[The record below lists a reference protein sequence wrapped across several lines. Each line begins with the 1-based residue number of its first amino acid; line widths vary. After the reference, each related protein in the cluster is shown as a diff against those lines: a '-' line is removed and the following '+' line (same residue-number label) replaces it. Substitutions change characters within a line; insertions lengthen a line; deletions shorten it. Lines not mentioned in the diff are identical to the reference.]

1 MRKFFDCGID
11 LGTTNSCISVPDPDN
26 TCTII
31 DNIADRMRVTPS
43 AVWISKSGRTVVGQR
58 AYTCTNPGE
67 VKKEFKR
74 DMGTETIYEFVGS
87 GVKKKPEELSAE
99 VLGSL
104 RRDAVSRT
112 GKEMRD
118 AVITVPAAFNMVQC
132 EATRKA
138 AELAGFN
145 HVILLQ
151 EPIAASIAYG
161 AQPNARE
168 QYWLVFDYGGGTL
181 DVSIIS
187 TKDGRLDNITS
198 KGDNH
203 MGGKDLDRLL
213 YENVILPRL
222 WPEYDIGDGLDD
234 VNQAKIMQDVERCKI
249 ELSSQTKAFFETFT
263 AEDNSGKPIDCAF
276 EVTRDEFESS
286 IKKEIEK
293 SLRIAREALEN
304 SCIPEEK
311 MNKIILV
318 GGTTFIPAIRNA
330 LQNEF
335 HIELDCT
342 LNPMTVVSEGAA
354 LYAASAVVEEESPSD
369 QIEDDCFALDL
380 EYSPVTSEKKT
391 NVIGRIIG
399 ADGAISR
406 VKIDCIASETSE
418 SALWTSGWCN
428 LLDVKQGIF
437 DVDVNI
443 CNYNGINLY
452 RVSVVTSDGSG
463 KRLLNNTFEINY
475 KETSLKL
482 SAPPMPY
489 AIGVLVTDGKDNR
502 VDWIIE
508 KDTKLPVKKTQ
519 IYMLNK
525 TLNPSE
531 NTECEIKFYE
541 GENTLNPDANDLMR
555 VVHIKSREL
564 NRTLIAGTDVEI
576 TINIDESR
584 CVRIEGY
591 VPSFDYEL
599 LSETLSS
606 SEENYKNYL
615 LEMEAVEKK
624 LSETRFTLDTLS
636 NAGVDCFELDEELD
650 ALEED
655 YDKYYDLINVANDEV
670 HQYIRRFYDLQTKVI
685 ILERE
690 SRDERDQDKD
700 ACDLARMDQNIT
712 GYGSPQQIDTYHKLR
727 KQLDAARNSDS
738 KKYIFRKLD
747 DLENEVVINSFDWLK
762 KTYHGY
768 YDASDAFTDLN
779 KASYWKTEA
788 RNAIQRHDTKKLY
801 EALDALWKIR
811 KRSVNQAVS
820 AKIADLRKS

>member
-1 MRKFFDCGID
+1 MKKFFDCGID
-11 LGTTNSCISVPDPDN
+11 LGTTNSCISVPDVNN

-74 DMGTETIYEFVGS
+74 DMGTETVYEFAGS
-87 GVKKKPEELSAE
+87 GIKKKPEELSAE
-99 VLGSL
+99 VLSSL
-104 RRDAVSRT
+104 RRDAASRT

-138 AELAGFN
+138 AELAGFKN
-145 HVILLQ
+145 VILLQ

-161 AQPNARE
+161 AQPDAKE
-168 QYWLVFDYGGGTL
+168 QFWLVFDYGGGTL

-203 MGGKDLDRLL
+203 MGGKDLDRLF

-222 WPEYDIGDGLDD
+222 RPEYNIGAGLDD

-249 ELSSQTKAFFETFT
+249 ELSSQAKAFFETFT
-263 AEDNSGKPIDCAF
+263 AEDNSGKVIDCAF
-276 EVTRDEFESS
+276 EVTREEFENA
-286 IKKEIEK
+286 IKHEIEK
-293 SLRIAREALEN
+293 ALRIAREALEN
-304 SCIPEEK
+304 SCIPEGK
-311 MNKIILV
+311 INKIILV
-318 GGTTFIPAIRNA
+318 GGTTFIPAIRDA
-330 LQNEF
+330 LQSEF
-335 HIELDCT
+335 NIQLDCS

-354 LYAASAVVEEESPSD
+354 LYAASAVVEEETSST
-369 QIEDDCFALDL
+369 QITEDCYALDL
-380 EYSPVTSEKKT
+380 EYLPVTSEKTT
-391 NVIGRIIG
+391 NVVGRIVG
-399 ADGAISR
+399 TNGTVTR
-406 VKIDCIASETSE
+406 VKIDCIASDTSE
-418 SALWTSGWCN
+418 SALWTSGWCDV
-428 LLDVKQGIF
+428 LDVKQGIF
-437 DVDVNI
+437 DIDINI
-443 CNYNGINLY
+443 CNFNGINKY
-452 RVSVVTSDGSG
+452 RVSIITNDGSS
-463 KRLLNNTFEINY
+463 KKLLSDTFEINY

-519 IYMLNK
+519 VYMLNK

-531 NTECEIKFYE
+531 DTECEIKFYE

-584 CVRIEGY
+584 CVSIEGY

-624 LSETRFTLDTLS
+624 LSETQYTLDTLS
-636 NAGVDCFELDEELD
+636 DAGVDTFELEKALD
-650 ALEED
+650 VIKAD

-670 HQYIRRFYDLQTKVI
+670 HQYIQRFYDLQTKVI
-685 ILERE
+685 LLERE

-700 ACDLARMDQNIT
+700 ARDLERMDRNIT
-712 GYGSPQQIDTYHKLR
+712 QYGSPKQIETYNKLR
-727 KQLDAARNSDS
+727 KQLDGAKNPDS
-738 KKYIFRKLD
+738 RKFIIRKID
-747 DLENEVVINSFDWLK
+747 DLEGDVVFNSFDWLK
-762 KTYHGY
+762 MMY
-768 YDASDAFTDLN
+768 YDWHDSSDAFTDLN
-779 KASYWKTEA
+779 KTSYWKTEA
-788 RNAIQRHDTKKLY
+788 RNAIQKHDTEKLK
-801 EALDALWKIR
+801 EAYRALWRIR
-811 KRSVNQAVS
+811 KKSANQSIS
-820 AKIADLRKS
+820 AKTADLRKY